1 MAFLT
6 VPPLGSFENDNGGSL
21 FRAAAA
27 GMQFTRGG
35 PNKGVTL
42 QYDLTTYYG
51 TPDAAAAALNSAIN
65 ANPGMIY
72 RNCQVLPAQYDAI
85 TGVPVSWGWLA
96 IQVNLTAI

>member
-27 GMQFTRGG
+27 GMQFSRGG

-65 ANPGMIY
+65 ANPGKIY
-72 RNCQVLPAQYDAI
+72 RDCRVLPAQYDAI
-85 TGVPVSWGWLA
+85 TGAPTTYGWTA
-96 IQVNLTAI
+96 IQIDLTAL